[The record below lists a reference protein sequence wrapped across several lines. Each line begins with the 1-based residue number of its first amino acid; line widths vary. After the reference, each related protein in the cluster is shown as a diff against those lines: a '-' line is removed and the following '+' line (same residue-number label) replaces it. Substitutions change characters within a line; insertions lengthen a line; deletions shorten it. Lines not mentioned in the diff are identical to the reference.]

1 MIAADLVLV
10 DTKEMPQTHD
20 ELKDWV
26 MQSHGKRLLSNY
38 RCC

>member
-1 MIAADLVLV
+1 MIAAGLVLV

-26 MQSHGKRLLSNY
+26 ITNHVKKIT
-38 RCC
+38 